1 MNKLVENPEYFQNG
15 HRYDTRDPVQE
26 SEKALAF
33 EVHSHSSGSSMLWLP
48 KSQIHAEG
56 GSGHVT
62 VWVAEWLV
70 EKKPRL
76 KQLKDPE

>member
-15 HRYDTRDPVQE
+15 HRYDTRDPVRE
-26 SEKALAF
+26 SEKALGF
-33 EVHSHSSGSSMLWLP
+33 EIYTASFGTSIMWLP

-62 VWVAEWLV
+62 IWVAEWLV
-70 EKKPRL
+70 DKKRGL
-76 KQLKDPE
+76 KKLKDPE